1 MIHQRLHQKV
11 IVIMIVITMKQ
22 ISMNRKEVVLVIVC
36 IVVIVVI
43 VVGVPMTVVTAAIHV
58 ATLTVAA
65 KKGGECNCEVMH
77 HSLRQL
83 QSRWYRQYHVHHSST
98 KTKNKKR
105 RQLLSFS

>member
-1 MIHQRLHQKV
+1 
-11 IVIMIVITMKQ
+11 
-22 ISMNRKEVVLVIVC
+22 
-36 IVVIVVI
+36 
-43 VVGVPMTVVTAAIHV
+43 MTVVTAAIHV

-98 KTKNKKR
+98 KTKNKITKTTSFF
-105 RQLLSFS
+105 LLNYFQTCKCILANVY